1 MSVVSSDPLPEGV
14 MPRIVGTPGGP
25 LAVLDAAAVGK
36 SRGTIVMVP
45 GFTGGKEDFRYIL
58 EPLAQQGFRVVAI
71 DQRGQHESPGPDEPG
86 AYTVE
91 ALGTHLLH
99 LVRALGE
106 GAVHLVG
113 HSFGGLVA
121 RAAVLQ
127 DASPF
132 RSLVL
137 MGSGPSA
144 LTGPRADVL
153 PYLTPILLEG
163 GLEAVWEASEA
174 IAATRPRVTEVSPEA
189 KDFLRARLVAS
200 SPTGL
205 LATAEALT
213 SEPDR
218 TDELAA
224 VDLPILVMYGESDDA
239 WHPDVQDAMGA
250 RLGAA
255 VIVVPGAMHSPAAE
269 NPELTAQ
276 VLRDFLAAVE
286 VGLEA
291 GA

>member
-1 MSVVSSDPLPEGV
+1 MSVVSGELLPEGV
-14 MPRIVGTPGGP
+14 TARTVETPGGP
-25 LAVLDAAAVGK
+25 LAILDAAAVGR

-45 GFTGGKEDFRYIL
+45 GFTGSKEDFRYVL
-58 EPLAQQGFRVVAI
+58 EPLAQHGFRVVAI
-71 DQRGQHESPGPDEPG
+71 DQRGQHESPGPDEPS
-86 AYTVE
+86 AYSVE
-91 ALGTHLLH
+91 ALGAHLLH
-99 LVRALGE
+99 LVRALGA

-153 PYLTPILLEG
+153 PYLKPILLEG
-163 GLEAVWEASEA
+163 GLEALWEASEQ
-174 IAATRPRVTEVSPEA
+174 IAATRPRVTELSPQA

-205 LATAEALT
+205 LATADALT

-224 VDLPILVMYGESDDA
+224 VDLPILVLYGEADDA
-239 WHPDVQDAMGA
+239 WPPDVQDAMGA

-255 VIVVPGAMHSPAAE
+255 IIVIPGAMHSPAAE
-269 NPELTAQ
+269 NPGLTAQ

-286 VGLEA
+286 AGPQA